1 MQKLRSIFLR
11 GLVTFLP
18 IAVTI
23 YILYAGVLIVDNL
36 LGSILRTFFPD
47 AYIPGLGFLLTVA
60 LVFLLGLMLN
70 NLLLGGLLSQLER
83 RLQAVPLIKAVYF
96 PLRDL
101 MNLFSKK
108 GQQGMKSVVLV
119 DLGNNGMQA
128 LGLVTRDSFKDLKE
142 LKTETQGKVAVYI
155 PWSYGLGGLTFLMPA
170 DRVKAVDLPVDR
182 ALSLALTAWVK
193 SHEDEDVINT
203 TEKPNV

>member
-36 LGSILRTFFPD
+36 LGSILRTFFPN
-47 AYIPGLGFLLTVA
+47 AYIPGLGFLLTVG
-60 LVFLLGLMLN
+60 LVFYWASWLN
-70 NLLLGGLLSQLER
+70 NIVLGGILHQLER

-101 MNLFSKK
+101 MNLFSDK
-108 GQQGMKSVVLV
+108 GKHGMKSVVLV
-119 DLGNNGMQA
+119 ELGNNGIQA
-128 LGLVTRDSFKDLKE
+128 LGLVTRDSFK
-142 LKTETQGKVAVYI
+142 T
-155 PWSYGLGGLTFLMPA
+155 
-170 DRVKAVDLPVDR
+170 
-182 ALSLALTAWVK
+182 
-193 SHEDEDVINT
+193 
-203 TEKPNV
+203 